1 MREYAVMFRRVMQ
14 MAVVLRE
21 RERRGRGRDEGE
33 GEVGD
38 EGEDQSGGTTI

>member
-1 MREYAVMFRRVMQ
+1 

-21 RERRGRGRDEGE
+21 REIRGRGRDEGE